1 MATASLTSREAA
13 GKHPPGAG
21 RTLDAL
27 NFFLADVR
35 DGLGP
40 YLAIYL
46 LAVRGPAHGWNEATV
61 GLVLTIAG
69 IVGLLAQTPAGSLI
83 DRSRNKPRIV
93 MAAALLV
100 TLSSISLPIVSG
112 FAVVTAT
119 QSIAAVA
126 GAMLILLPKRG

>member
-1 MATASLTSREAA
+1 MPTR
-13 GKHPPGAG
+13 PPA

-46 LAVRGPAHGWNEATV
+46 LAVRGPDRGWNEATV
-61 GLVLTIAG
+61 GVVLTVAG
-69 IVGLLAQTPAGSLI
+69 IVGLLAQTPAGGLI

-93 MAAALLV
+93 MIAALLDRK
-100 TLSSISLPIVSG
+100 S
-112 FAVVTAT
+112 VV
-119 QSIAAVA
+119 
-126 GAMLILLPKRG
+126 